1 MQPVSGLLHHRDHE
15 SERQYGPYGQ
25 IPPWNTG
32 RSSFQ
37 RFQETPHEMSNRQV
51 AIQNKAK
58 IFLKNVSIFMQ
69 ARQYGPFGQI
79 KPWGKMNLNEVIIE
93 VMSSNDVH

>member
-51 AIQNKAK
+51 AIQNKAN
-58 IFLKNVSIFMQ
+58 ISEQILNFLLRPDNMDLLDK
-69 ARQYGPFGQI
+69 
-79 KPWGKMNLNEVIIE
+79 
-93 VMSSNDVH
+93 SNHGAK